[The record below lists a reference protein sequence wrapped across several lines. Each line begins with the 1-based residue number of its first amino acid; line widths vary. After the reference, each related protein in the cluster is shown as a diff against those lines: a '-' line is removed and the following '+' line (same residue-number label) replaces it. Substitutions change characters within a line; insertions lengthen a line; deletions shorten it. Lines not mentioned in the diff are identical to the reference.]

1 MNRRNFLRS
10 FGAVSVL
17 VAGGVVWRAY
27 KEGVFSTGEG
37 PAYQEWTD
45 WEKDQSDGLLGL
57 VHSALLAASPHNTQP
72 WLFRMSES
80 RIDLFADTERNLG
93 AIDPYFREM
102 YIGLGCALENL
113 LLAAKANAYDY
124 QLEYLP
130 DASNASHVATINFE
144 NGEKTASAL
153 FHAIPHRHTFRG
165 PHNLDKRVS
174 SHTRNSMSMLGNE
187 FVNVKLLWLEKQA
200 DRNLFFD
207 LNAAAT
213 EELINDEEQSKA
225 SFKWFRNSWQELQN
239 KKDGVFIDTTG
250 ISASFRAM
258 AKILPPVSRETGD
271 QYFLDA
277 MKNLRDSSGMVGI
290 LVAKNS
296 ADNLQRVQGGRFW
309 QRLHLWGTI
318 NDLVLQPI
326 NQIPERIDRIDNL
339 GGKSLLAEKM
349 QSLVNDTD
357 WQVLMPFR
365 MGYSKQP
372 VFPSPRRH
380 VKDCVI

>member
-1 MNRRNFLRS
+1 MKRRNFLQY

-27 KEGVFSTGEG
+27 EEGVFSTGDG
-37 PAYQEWTD
+37 PAYQEWSD
-45 WEKDQSDGLLGL
+45 WKEEQSDGLLGL
-57 VHSALLAASPHNTQP
+57 VRSALLAASPHNSQP
-72 WLFRMSES
+72 WLFRISES
-80 RIDLFADTERNLG
+80 RIELFADTERNIG

-124 QLEYLP
+124 QIDYLP
-130 DASNASHVATINFE
+130 EPSNASHVATINFE

-174 SHTRNSMSMLGNE
+174 SHTRNSISMLGNE
-187 FVNVKLLWLEKQA
+187 FVNVKLLWLEKQS

-207 LNAAAT
+207 LNAEAT
-213 EELINDEEQSKA
+213 EELIHDEEQSKA
-225 SFKWFRNSWQELQN
+225 SFKWFRNSWEELQSH
-239 KKDGVFIDTTG
+239 KDGVFIDTTG
-250 ISASFRAM
+250 ISASFRAI

-271 QYFLDA
+271 RYFLEA
-277 MKNLRDSSGMVGI
+277 MKNLRDSSDMVGI
-290 LVAKNS
+290 LVARDS
-296 ADNLQRVQGGRFW
+296 ADNLQRVQGGRLW

-318 NDLVLQPI
+318 NDLVLQPV
-326 NQIPERIDRIDNL
+326 NQIPERIDRKHSL
-339 GGKSLLAEKM
+339 GEKSSLAEKL
-349 QSLVNDTD
+349 QSLVNHSN

-365 MGYSKQP
+365 IGYSKQP
-372 VFPSPRRH
+372 VFPSPRRQ
-380 VKDCVI
+380 VTDVII